1 MQLVPLCFDSL
12 DDVQYGFEY
21 QTLFCEACVGGVVD
35 IIQAGFERENEDYM
49 PDTQI
54 KHLSNFEGFAYF
66 LLGSLIQY
74 QIMNKN
80 WTDDTILLPI
90 MPFPISA
97 ELWIQGRYRDGI
109 KLIERNTTIPCK
121 KSETISDDNCTI
133 VILFLGKRF
142 SIDIKDLFHYNP
154 KSIEIIVDIDP
165 GSRVKY
171 TFKDKEMKKEY
182 SISQTEIFNY
192 EVKTN
197 NEDTTW

>member
-1 MQLVPLCFDSL
+1 
-12 DDVQYGFEY
+12 
-21 QTLFCEACVGGVVD
+21 
-35 IIQAGFERENEDYM
+35 
-49 PDTQI
+49 
-54 KHLSNFEGFAYF
+54 
-66 LLGSLIQY
+66 
-74 QIMNKN
+74 
-80 WTDDTILLPI
+80 
-90 MPFPISA
+90 MPFPINA
-97 ELWIQGRYRDGI
+97 ELWIHGRYRDGI

-197 NEDTTW
+197 NEDTVWQA